1 LTPEFNC
8 HGEKDALGDRSHISV
23 MTILSVADATAIR
36 DDLTKALIE
45 IDAWKRSKAD
55 ADGQAACGTEA

>member
-1 LTPEFNC
+1 
-8 HGEKDALGDRSHISV
+8 